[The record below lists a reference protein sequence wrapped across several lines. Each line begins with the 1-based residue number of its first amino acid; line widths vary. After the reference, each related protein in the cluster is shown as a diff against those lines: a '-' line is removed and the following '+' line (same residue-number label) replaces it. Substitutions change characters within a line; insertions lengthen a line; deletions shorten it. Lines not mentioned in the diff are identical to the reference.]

1 MISVSSVTKE
11 EVLKKRVTTLK
22 GLVKKVQSLEETKI
36 TDKSLSLMRRLYHNS
51 SKISRDRREIS
62 LIKLIR

>member
-1 MISVSSVTKE
+1 M
-11 EVLKKRVTTLK
+11 KKRVTTLK
-22 GLVKKVQSLEETKI
+22 GLVKKVQSLEESKI